1 MKEDYYFNFTI
12 KREDEAAFPTFS
24 SVAEARAYF
33 SERYGERYNFG
44 ESEDLGEPIG
54 RIYFDDV
61 DGQPVQIAEDG
72 SVHVV
77 Y

>member
-1 MKEDYYFNFTI
+1 MEHYFNFSIT
-12 KREDEAAFPTFS
+12 REDEANFPTFS

-33 SERYGERYNFG
+33 LERYGDRYRFG
-44 ESEDLGEPIG
+44 DSEVLDFVG
-54 RIYFDDV
+54 RVYFDEV
-61 DGQPVQIAEDG
+61 DGQPVQINEDG